1 MRFSP
6 LRQIHAGNVERL
18 KLAWTFRT
26 GKPGSEAVP
35 IVVDGVMY
43 ATAPDG
49 VYALVPETGE
59 LLWKHEAAPVA
70 LRGLAYWKG
79 TSGLHPRV
87 FAGNGHFLLAL
98 DVTTGK
104 PAPGFANEGRADMKQ
119 GVPGDLKD
127 GRYALESPPAVF
139 GDVVITGCSNGEG
152 SPSAGAYGDIRGWDA
167 KTGKLL
173 WTFHTVPRPGE
184 AGSETWPPDSW
195 KNRSGTNVWGFF
207 SIDVKRGIV
216 YAPLGSPTT
225 DFYGADRTGD
235 NLYGNSL
242 VALDARTGEKKW
254 HRQLVHHDLWDY
266 DLAAPP
272 ALFEIH
278 REGRFIPAVAQIT
291 KMGLLFVFDRVTGAP
306 VYGMEERPVP
316 QTAVPGEVSA
326 KTQPFPLKPPP
337 LAKNTFRLDEMYDRS
352 PEHARFCKELFET
365 NQMKVGSPY
374 TPLPLE
380 GNALFFP
387 STLGGGNWG
396 GVSVDPSLGLLFVNV
411 MNMGQWG
418 HMEKRGS
425 EYVRTS
431 AYGPYARFWNRET
444 RIPCQNPPFGEP
456 IAVDLSSGEIAWRS
470 VLGRIEALEAIGVRD
485 TGSPNLGGS
494 IATAGGVVFIG
505 AANDSQFRAFDSKTG
520 KLLWQTKLEASR
532 HTSPISYM
540 GRDGRQ
546 YVALMAAGGGAFLG
560 GGLSNS
566 LVAFALPEVRRKP
579 LPISVSKAVAAA
591 GVARRGT
598 PTVGEFAP
606 AALPSGGAKSL
617 VEKTCGMGC
626 HSVEV
631 VTSQRMNAIEWNAIV
646 QNMVARGARAFG
658 RGGESDR
665 GIPGEDTGT
674 VTGTLPG
681 PRRRAVYRISSS
693 MYALSWS
700 SERSV
705 ARAFGGSPG
714 DVGGASVVPIR
725 RLVLSRPG

>member
-1 MRFSP
+1 VTRFTILLLLSTVGFAGTDWPFYGNDPGAMRYSS

-35 IVVDGVMY
+35 VVVDGVMY
-43 ATAPDG
+43 VTAPDG

-59 LLWKHEAAPVA
+59 LLWKYDATPVA
-70 LRGLAYWKG
+70 LRGLAYWPAAG
-79 TSGLHPRV
+79 STHPRV
-87 FAGNGHFLLAL
+87 FTGNGPFLLAL

-104 PAPGFANEGRADMKQ
+104 PAPGFGNEGRVDLKQ
-119 GVPGDLKD
+119 GVLGELKD

-152 SPSAGAYGDIRGWDA
+152 SPTAGAYGDIRGWDA

-184 AGSETWPPDSW
+184 AGSETWPSDGW

-207 SIDVKRGIV
+207 TIDVKRGIV
-216 YAPLGSPTT
+216 YAPLGSPTS
-225 DFYGADRTGD
+225 DFYGADRLGD

-254 HRQLVHHDLWDY
+254 YRQLVHHDLWDY

-272 ALFEIH
+272 ALFEI
-278 REGRFIPAVAQIT
+278 RRAGRVIPAVAQIT
-291 KMGLLFVFDRVTGAP
+291 KMGLLFVFDRVTGEP

-316 QTAVPGEVSA
+316 QTEVPGEVTS
-326 KTQPFPLKPPP
+326 KTQPFPVKPPP
-337 LAKNTFRLDEMYDRS
+337 LAKNTFRLEEMYDRT
-352 PEHARFCKELFET
+352 PEQARFCKELFDA
-365 NQMKVGSPY
+365 NQMKIGVPY

-411 MNMGQWG
+411 MNVAQWG

-444 RIPCQNPPFGEP
+444 RIPCQNPPFGELV
-456 IAVDLSSGEIAWRS
+456 AVDLASGNIAWRS
-470 VLGRIEALEAIGVRD
+470 VLGRIEALEALGVRD
-485 TGSPNLGGS
+485 TGSLNLGGS
-494 IATAGGVVFIG
+494 VATAGGVVFIG
-505 AANDSQFRAFDSKTG
+505 ATNDSRFRGFDSRTG
-520 KLLWQTKLEASR
+520 KLLWETKLEASG
-532 HTSPISYM
+532 HTSPITYM

-546 YVALMAAGGGAFLG
+546 YVALMAAGGGGFLG
-560 GGLSNS
+560 GGLNNS
-566 LVAFALPEVRRKP
+566 LVAFALPDISPKP
-579 LPISVSKAVAAA
+579 LPPSVVKAVAAA
-591 GVARRGT
+591 AAARRG
-598 PTVGEFAP
+598 
-606 AALPSGGAKSL
+606 LPSVGAFPPLVLPAGGAKAL
-617 VEKTCGMGC
+617 VEKTCGTGC

-631 VTSQRMNAIEWNAIV
+631 VTSQRMNEKDWNAIV
-646 QNMVARGARAFG
+646 QSMVARGAQASDAEVQAIVEYLAKTLG
-658 RGGESDR
+658 R
-665 GIPGEDTGT
+665 
-674 VTGTLPG
+674 
-681 PRRRAVYRISSS
+681 
-693 MYALSWS
+693 
-700 SERSV
+700 
-705 ARAFGGSPG
+705 
-714 DVGGASVVPIR
+714 
-725 RLVLSRPG
+725 